1 MGASGRI
8 CQLACLILVL
18 YLNYEGTIV
27 ASPTSAEAAEGKG
40 SPSFFGNCSSPQ
52 TQALEGSNSCY
63 SYAPRVYAPEADPND
78 GESSMMVLSVSSPR
92 REEQRDEIMV
102 QQLRSSLQH
111 GEVVAAGDVDKAVKI
126 SQSSQKR
133 EREETAEGCGREGV
147 EGGQRDG
154 AIRNWRDE
162 CHHHTMD
169 RNDTDPRSLSLD
181 TPASQGWR
189 NGTKRRG
196 GGEGPRR
203 TNLGRNSRP

>member
-1 MGASGRI
+1 MGASSRI

-40 SPSFFGNCSSPQ
+40 SPSFFGICSSHQ
-52 TQALEGSNSCY
+52 NQALEGSNSCY

-78 GESSMMVLSVSSPR
+78 GESSMVLSVSSPR

-133 EREETAEGCGREGV
+133 EREETAEG
-147 EGGQRDG
+147 DG
-154 AIRNWRDE
+154 KESKEANVME
-162 CHHHTMD
+162 PFGTGETSAT
-169 RNDTDPRSLSLD
+169 NDTDPRSLGLD

-189 NGTKRRG
+189 NGTKRHG
-196 GGEGPRR
+196 GGEGQGKNREER
-203 TNLGRNSRP
+203 T